1 MGERRIALT
10 DTQQNQQVLN
20 KIVTVPNIIT
30 LCRFLLIPVFIYL
43 RFFTPHKYIAL
54 AVFALAACTDW
65 VDGQVARRTGQV
77 SRLGKVFDPLVDRF
91 LLATGVIS
99 VFIEGSLPL
108 WIVVLLVVRDLL
120 LLIEG
125 RVQIY
130 LMDHL
135 VPVSYVGKF
144 ATTFL
149 LFGFCF
155 LLLQVPVVGGLGI
168 AEVSWLPGFGSEA
181 VYLGIYLVYI
191 GVILSVT
198 VFAIYNVRGLRA
210 YREQL
215 KRGVRV
221 ASQGKGVDIDK
232 HF

>member
-1 MGERRIALT
+1 MS
-10 DTQQNQQVLN
+10 DTQNQEVLN
-20 KIVTVPNIIT
+20 KIVTAPNVIT

-43 RFFTPHKYIAL
+43 RFFTEHAYAAL
-54 AVFALAACTDW
+54 AVFAVAACTDW

-77 SRLGKVFDPLVDRF
+77 SRFGKVFDPLVDRF

-99 VFIEGSLPL
+99 VCIEGSLPL
-108 WIVVLLVVRDLL
+108 WIVILLIVRDVLLV
-120 LLIEG
+120 IEG
-125 RVQIY
+125 RIQIY

-155 LLLQVPVVGGLGI
+155 LLLKMPVVGGLGI
-168 AEVSWLPGFGSEA
+168 ADISWLPGLGTQP
-181 VYLGIYLVYI
+181 VYLGIYFVYI
-191 GVILSVT
+191 GVILSLT
-198 VFAIYNVRGLRA
+198 VFVIYNVRGLRA
-210 YREQL
+210 YCEQL

-221 ASQGKGVDIDK
+221 ASTSKGIDIDK

>member
-1 MGERRIALT
+1 MLT
-10 DTQQNQQVLN
+10 A
-20 KIVTVPNIIT
+20 PNVIT
-30 LCRFLLIPVFIYL
+30 LCRFLLIPIFIYL
-43 RFFTPHKYIAL
+43 RFFTSHSFAAL
-54 AVFALAACTDW
+54 VVFAVAACTDW

-77 SRLGKVFDPLVDRF
+77 SRLGKVFDPVVDRF

-99 VFIEGSLPL
+99 VCVEGSLPL
-108 WIVVLLVVRDLL
+108 WIVILLVCRDIL

-149 LFGFCF
+149 LFGFSF
-155 LLLQVPVVGGLGI
+155 LLLKMPMVGGLGI
-168 AEVSWLPGFGSEA
+168 ADISWLPGLGSSPA
-181 VYLGIYLVYI
+181 YLGIYLVYI
-191 GVILSVT
+191 GVILSIT
-198 VFAIYNVRGLRA
+198 VFIIYNVRGLSA
-210 YREQL
+210 YAKQV
-215 KRGVRV
+215 KSGVRV
-221 ASQGKGVDIDK
+221 ASHGQGVDIDR

>member
-1 MGERRIALT
+1 MS
-10 DTQQNQQVLN
+10 DTQNQEVLN

-43 RFFTPHKYIAL
+43 RFFTEHSYAAL
-54 AVFALAACTDW
+54 AVFAVAACTDW

-99 VFIEGSLPL
+99 VCVEGSLPL
-108 WIVVLLVVRDLL
+108 WIVILLVARDVL

-125 RVQIY
+125 RIQIY

-155 LLLQVPVVGGLGI
+155 LLLQMPVVGGLGI
-168 AEVSWLPGFGSEA
+168 VEVSWLPGLGA
-181 VYLGIYLVYI
+181 APAYLGIYLVYI

-198 VFAIYNVRGLRA
+198 VFIIYNVRGLRA

-215 KRGVRV
+215 KSGVRV
-221 ASQGKGVDIDK
+221 ASTSKGIDIDK

>member
-1 MGERRIALT
+1 MS
-10 DTQQNQQVLN
+10 DTQNQEVLN

-43 RFFTPHKYIAL
+43 RFFTEHSYAAL
-54 AVFALAACTDW
+54 AVFAVAACTDW
-65 VDGQVARRTGQV
+65 VDGQVARRTCQV

-99 VFIEGSLPL
+99 VCVEGSLPL
-108 WIVVLLVVRDLL
+108 WIVILLVARDVL

-125 RVQIY
+125 RIQIY

-155 LLLQVPVVGGLGI
+155 LLLQMPVVGGLGI
-168 AEVSWLPGFGSEA
+168 VEVSWLPGLGA
-181 VYLGIYLVYI
+181 APAYLGIYLVYI

-198 VFAIYNVRGLRA
+198 VFVIYNVRGLRA

-215 KRGVRV
+215 KSGVRV
-221 ASQGKGVDIDK
+221 ASTSKGIDIDK

>member
-1 MGERRIALT
+1 MSHT
-10 DTQQNQQVLN
+10 QNQEVLN

-43 RFFTPHKYIAL
+43 RFFTPYKFAAL
-54 AVFALAACTDW
+54 IVFAIAACTDW

-99 VFIEGSLPL
+99 VCVEGSLPL
-108 WIVVLLVVRDLL
+108 WIVILLVSRDLL

-155 LLLQVPVVGGLGI
+155 LLLQTPVVGGLGI
-168 AEVSWLPGFGSEA
+168 AEISWLPGLGAEPA
-181 VYLGIYLVYI
+181 YLGIYLVYI
-191 GVILSVT
+191 GVVLSIT
-198 VFAIYNVRGLRA
+198 VFIIYNVRGLRS

-221 ASQGKGVDIDK
+221 ASTSRRIDIDK

>member
-1 MGERRIALT
+1 MS
-10 DTQQNQQVLN
+10 DTQNQEVLN

-43 RFFTPHKYIAL
+43 RFFTEHAYAAL
-54 AVFALAACTDW
+54 AVFAVAACTDW

-99 VFIEGSLPL
+99 VCVEGSLPL
-108 WIVVLLVVRDLL
+108 WIVILLVARDIL

-125 RVQIY
+125 RIQIY

-155 LLLQVPVVGGLGI
+155 LLLQMPVVGGLGI
-168 AEVSWLPGFGSEA
+168 VEVSWLPGLGA
-181 VYLGIYLVYI
+181 QPAYLGIYLVYI

-198 VFAIYNVRGLRA
+198 VFVIYNVRGLRA

-221 ASQGKGVDIDK
+221 ASTSKGIDIDK